1 MAFAATE
8 QAKGEEIYSGSVF
21 LFVFP
26 AFVKQF
32 AMWRCQNYGRMM
44 A

>member
-8 QAKGEEIYSGSVF
+8 QAKGEEISLESVF

-26 AFVKQF
+26 AFAKQF
-32 AMWRCQNYGRMM
+32 AM
-44 A
+44 